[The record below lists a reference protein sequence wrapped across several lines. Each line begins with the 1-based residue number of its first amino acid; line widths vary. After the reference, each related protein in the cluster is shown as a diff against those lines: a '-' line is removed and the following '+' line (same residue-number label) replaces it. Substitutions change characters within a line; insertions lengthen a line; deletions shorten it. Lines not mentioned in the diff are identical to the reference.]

1 MSSIPLPLRRNCDSV
16 LNQQGRAILELVHTF
31 NLKILNG
38 RSNGDPLGNF
48 TYNNVNLGASTI
60 DYSICSQNFYD
71 NINNFMVLPRNEIS
85 DHCKIITELK
95 EGTKSET
102 PVNDDYNWETLQNK
116 FIWDDT
122 LKATFNQILGNEL
135 DRMNDI
141 KQRIE
146 AGLIGSTGEMIQELF
161 VQAAKKV
168 INQKQGKTNKDQ
180 HKRRKRA

>member
-1 MSSIPLPLRRNCDSV
+1 M
-16 LNQQGRAILELVHTF
+16 ELCHTF

-38 RSNGDPLGNF
+38 RSNGNPLGNF

-71 NINNFMVLPRNEIS
+71 NINNFMVLPQNEIS

-95 EGTKSET
+95 ECTKLET
-102 PVNDDYNWETLQNK
+102 PANDNYNWKTLQNK

-122 LKATFNQILGNEL
+122 LKASFNQNLGNDL
-135 DRMNDI
+135 DKIDGIN
-141 KQRIE
+141 QRIV

-161 VQAAKKV
+161 VQTANKV
-168 INQKQGKTNKDQ
+168 FKQKPAKTNRDQ
-180 HKRRKRA
+180 YNHRNKGRNKKMIMNVII